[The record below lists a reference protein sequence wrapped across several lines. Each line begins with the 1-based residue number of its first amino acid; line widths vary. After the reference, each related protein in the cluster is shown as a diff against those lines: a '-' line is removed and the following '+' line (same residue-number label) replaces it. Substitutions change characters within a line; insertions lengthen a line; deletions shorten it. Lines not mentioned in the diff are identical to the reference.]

1 MMATNL
7 PTTSSYGPG
16 AEWPLLA
23 LTLPAT
29 DALAVPLS
37 LPLALP
43 TSLPTSAAHHPLVP
57 SLAALLHSGY
67 YDYPQRPV
75 YYPGL
80 APYVLMGMFGFGTQD
95 MLFAAVAK
103 PEGHDQAHAHV
114 NVNVHH
120 GSGVGSGV
128 GNGVGSAPGSA
139 MAPPAPSTSASS
151 LPLPSHHHPSYSPA
165 ASWPPMT
172 PLAPPV
178 QQRPQHIDYSS
189 LVLFTVLPLLK
200 RKRRRND
207 SDPASE
213 AGSGDSQFPC
223 PVCNK
228 AFQKPYNL
236 KLHMKTHSPDKP
248 YKCLKCPKTFAR
260 CHDKRRHEL
269 LHDGVK
275 NFTCQGYLNDGV
287 TKWGCGKKF
296 ARLDA
301 LARHFRTE
309 TGWMCILPLMDE
321 AKRSREGAV
330 DDHTMIKRI
339 IAER

>member
-16 AEWPLLA
+16 AEWPMLA

-29 DALAVPLS
+29 DALAVSLS
-37 LPLALP
+37 LPASAP
-43 TSLPTSAAHHPLVP
+43 HPSLP
-57 SLAALLHSGY
+57 ALTPIHSNY
-67 YDYPQRPV
+67 YDYQQRPM
-75 YYPGL
+75 YYAGL
-80 APYVLMGMFGFGTQD
+80 APYMLMGVYGFGTQE
-95 MLFAAVAK
+95 LQFATVAK
-103 PEGHDQAHAHV
+103 LATVDGGHGIPSGIASGLASA
-114 NVNVHH
+114 
-120 GSGVGSGV
+120 GSGGHPAASAGAIAALVSIPLAPQGPQGYSGTT
-128 GNGVGSAPGSA
+128 SSWSP
-139 MAPPAPSTSASS
+139 MAPPPQ
-151 LPLPSHHHPSYSPA
+151 HQQH
-165 ASWPPMT
+165 
-172 PLAPPV
+172 
-178 QQRPQHIDYSS
+178 QRPQHIDYLS
-189 LVLFTVLPLLK
+189 LVLFTLLPLLK

-207 SDPASE
+207 ARVAE
-213 AGSGDSQFPC
+213 AAPEVGAGDSQFPC

-228 AFQKPYNL
+228 VFQKPYNL

-248 YKCLKCPKTFAR
+248 FKCLKCPKTFAR
-260 CHDKRRHEL
+260 GHDKRRHEQ

-321 AKRSREGAV
+321 AKRSQNGAV